1 MIERCL
7 EAELET
13 HLGYGKYEPKAEGTT
28 NSRNGKSRKTL
39 KGEQGHLEL
48 EIPRDREGSFE
59 PQLVKKHQTRLEG
72 FNEKILSLYA
82 HGLTTRD
89 IQSQLQELYGVE
101 VSPTL
106 ISNVTDA
113 VSEEV
118 RHWQARPL
126 EAIYPIV
133 YVDGLVIKVR
143 ENQRVINKA
152 LHLVLGV
159 NLQGHKELLGMWIA
173 QNEGARILA
182 LGFYRIAKSGGQG
195 YLHYLHGWAHRAA

>member
-1 MIERCL
+1 MTIRKEILDELLKEYTSPQDILGEGGLIKELTKAVTERCL

-59 PQLVKKHQTRLEG
+59 PQLVKKHQTRLDG
-72 FNEKILSLYA
+72 FNDKILSLYA

-89 IQSQLQELYGVE
+89 IQSQLHELYGVE

-106 ISNVTDA
+106 M
-113 VSEEV
+113 
-118 RHWQARPL
+118 HQC
-126 EAIYPIV
+126 
-133 YVDGLVIKVR
+133 DGCG
-143 ENQRVINKA
+143 E
-152 LHLVLGV
+152 
-159 NLQGHKELLGMWIA
+159 
-173 QNEGARILA
+173 
-182 LGFYRIAKSGGQG
+182 
-195 YLHYLHGWAHRAA
+195 